1 MSKQNLSEIT
11 QEKRKWNVTQI
22 IDQVLIGPDNERQNG
37 KNVMLAHI

>member
-22 IDQVLIGPDNERQNG
+22 IDQVSIGPNNASSFDDEY
-37 KNVMLAHI
+37 AHNKW